1 MIIAI
6 VVAALITFLLRF
18 IPVQLASRF
27 SPKGTMAQVTAYLP
41 TGVMLILVAYTFLEA
56 ESSQQALRL
65 GIGAVV
71 ALLLELKYRNTLL
84 SFVAGLIVFS
94 VTGLFL

>member
-6 VVAALITFLLRF
+6 LVAALLTFLLRY
-18 IPVQLASRF
+18 IPVQLARRF
-27 SPKGTMAQVTAYLP
+27 SPEGTMAQVTGYLP
-41 TGVMLILVAYTFLEA
+41 LGIMLILVVYTFLEA

-65 GIGAVV
+65 GIGALV
-71 ALLLELKYRNTLL
+71 ALLMELKFSNTLL

-94 VTGLFL
+94 LTGLFM